1 VHYVGTMHYELL
13 KKYAQHHIYW
23 LSISMLKLSVSILCP
38 RAVFASTVSLKC
50 MERLRQPIRGK
61 FTQDQIYS
69 HLLFKWQ
76 GPFKWQGQGS
86 HWARPWPTGM
96 CGCRTGDCQSL
107 ASLTGTI
114 THSPP
119 VWIAQN
125 GAVVPAWNQRQLAQN
140 VRVGNNIYHRLW
152 GWQVH
157 HDELGSN
164 LALAVLGQES

>member
-1 VHYVGTMHYELL
+1 
-13 KKYAQHHIYW
+13 
-23 LSISMLKLSVSILCP
+23 MLKLFVSILCP
-38 RAVFASTVSLKC
+38 RAVFASTVSLMC

-61 FTQDQIYS
+61 FTQDQFYS

-86 HWARPWPTGM
+86 HWARPWPM

-114 THSPP
+114 THAPP
-119 VWIAQN
+119 VWISQN
-125 GAVVPAWNQRQLAQN
+125 GAVVPGWNQRQLAQN

-157 HDELGSN
+157 ELGSN
-164 LALAVLGQES
+164 LALSVLGQEYIVSVHIVMNTAQRQS

>member
-1 VHYVGTMHYELL
+1 
-13 KKYAQHHIYW
+13 
-23 LSISMLKLSVSILCP
+23 MLKLSVSILCP

-86 HWARPWPTGM
+86 HWARPWPM

-114 THSPP
+114 THAPP

-125 GAVVPAWNQRQLAQN
+125 GPVVPGWNQRQLAQN

-157 HDELGSN
+157 ELGSN
-164 LALAVLGQES
+164 LALAVLGQEYIVSVHIVMNTAQRHS